1 MCLVGNYQD
10 NMLLAALRTS
20 LDNASGF
27 FFCASTS
34 EFNQC
39 PRIPCREEPASL
51 KSEWIPYYVLNE
63 VNAPLIVVRPASVSP
78 LLCHNYQVYCP
89 FPEGRW
95 STKLYLLAFVRHVC
109 CEYLGT
115 TKQGEPATEVLLST
129 HGGRLDRCVLRSCPS
144 GLDLRKLRERHLP
157 LASLT

>member
-63 VNAPLIVVRPASVSP
+63 VNAPLIVVRAASVSP
-78 LLCHNYQVYCP
+78 LLCHSYRVYCP
-89 FPEGRW
+89 FPEGQW
-95 STKLYLLAFVRHVC
+95 SIKLYLLAFV
-109 CEYLGT
+109 
-115 TKQGEPATEVLLST
+115 
-129 HGGRLDRCVLRSCPS
+129 
-144 GLDLRKLRERHLP
+144 
-157 LASLT
+157 